1 MMKRSVDTICMMM
14 ALAVLF
20 ISGCGNDNNN
30 PAATTTTTPASTY
43 LVEYVPGMMPAA
55 EGKTTF
61 QIKVRKRSDSS
72 AATGLS
78 LTLMPLMHMTGM
90 THSTPGDVITES
102 PAGTYNCT
110 IYYLMASG
118 MGMGYWELQVNI
130 GTETATFY
138 PSVAMAMAGS
148 DTTKASLYGP
158 ADIVSSMSGTQYNY
172 YYLFNDGVVS
182 AATPTVKL
190 YLSHALNMNM
200 TFMPVSAV
208 SSPTGTVSSVV
219 VTASTDTAF
228 SAPVA
233 ASDDGNGHYSMPI
246 STLSTTGTYTV
257 YVKLQVNG
265 EDKTTNGAAAAGAN
279 AYQSFKITS
288 H

>member
-1 MMKRSVDTICMMM
+1 MLIARIKGWFLVSAGMLML
-14 ALAVLF
+14 LA
-20 ISGCGNDNNN
+20 GCGND
-30 PAATTTTTPASTY
+30 TTNTEYVQKSAPASTY
-43 LVEYVPGMMPAA
+43 LVEYIPGMMPAA

-61 QIKVRKRSDSS
+61 QIRVRKRSDSS

-78 LTLMPLMHMTGM
+78 LTLIPLMHMTGM
-90 THSTPGDVITES
+90 THSTPVDVITES

-110 IYYLMASG
+110 AYYLMASG

-138 PSVAMAMAGS
+138 PSVGMAMMGS
-148 DTTKASLYGP
+148 DTTKVSLYGP
-158 ADIVSSMSGTQYNY
+158 SDIVSSMSGTQYNY

-190 YLSHALNMNM
+190 YLSHALDMRM

-228 SAPVA
+228 SSPVV

-265 EDKTTNGAAAAGAN
+265 EDKTTNGAAATGAN